1 MQSQTTL
8 LSSIPE
14 RSIRDSYLAA
24 LLIVCIIIEW
34 LYSIV
39 FVFVVIFLSFSVI
52 QSYRS
57 MSMKNFFEC
66 QIVVNV
72 LINFSHQIRAF
83 LFWQYGYVR
92 GIRTFEKRKAVF
104 SWLVN
109 SDADIIFLQET
120 YSTGDIENIW
130 TKQWEGEMFFS
141 HGSNHSRSVLI
152 LTKDNLD
159 FKIHSTKVDSQGRY
173 IFLDAYIQDSP
184 YFPFKHLRSK

>member
-1 MQSQTTL
+1 MSYANMQSQTTL

-66 QIVVNV
+66 QIAVNV
-72 LINFSHQIRAF
+72 SINFSHQIRSY
-83 LFWQYGYVR
+83 LFWQYG
-92 GIRTFEKRKAVF
+92 A
-104 SWLVN
+104 
-109 SDADIIFLQET
+109 
-120 YSTGDIENIW
+120 
-130 TKQWEGEMFFS
+130 
-141 HGSNHSRSVLI
+141 
-152 LTKDNLD
+152 
-159 FKIHSTKVDSQGRY
+159 
-173 IFLDAYIQDSP
+173 
-184 YFPFKHLRSK
+184 